1 MSLPA
6 DPLLIAE
13 DTSLI
18 RRRESRPRP
27 TRPSSS
33 AAAVSSSCAGSGA
46 TGRRWRRSS
55 SSRCCSSRRSSAR
68 RSTRRS
74 PAGTTAART
83 SPRSCSRR
91 RPSHWFGTT
100 QIGGDVF
107 AQTMRGLQK
116 SLLIGLLVA
125 VISTG
130 LAAVVG
136 AVAGYFGGW
145 VDRVLMWIVDLL
157 LVIPSFLIIAIISG
171 NLQGASWLILVRADR
186 RLRWMI
192 TARIIRGMTL
202 SLREREFVQ
211 AARYSGVSS
220 AGIIFR
226 HLIPNMSS
234 LLIIDATIAVGD
246 RDHRRVGP
254 VLLRLRRQAAG
265 RLARHAHRR
274 RHPVGVHVPVAVP
287 VRRRPAGAHHAGGER
302 VRGRP
307 ARRPRPGVQALR
319 EASE

>member
-6 DPLLIAE
+6 DPLLLAD
-13 DTSLI
+13 DTSLLEAPA
-18 RRRESRPRP
+18 ESPADQEVVVR
-27 TRPSSS
+27 
-33 AAAVSSSCAGSGA
+33 
-46 TGRRWRRSS
+46 GRRQLVMRRL
-55 SSRCCSSRRSSAR
+55 RRNRAAIASLVVLALLFLLAFLGPTVYEAITGWSYSGQDFSAFLQ
-68 RSTRRS
+68 
-74 PAGTTAART
+74 P
-83 SPRSCSRR
+83 
-91 RPSHWFGTT
+91 PSADHWFGTT

-107 AQTMRGLQK
+107 AQTLRGLQK

-171 NLQGASWLILVRADR
+171 NLQGASWLVLVFLIAIFA
-186 RLRWMI
+186 WMI

-220 AGIIFR
+220 SGIIFR

-234 LLIIDATIAVGD
+234 LLIID
-246 RDHRRVGP
+246 
-254 VLLRLRRQAAG
+254 
-265 RLARHAHRR
+265 
-274 RHPVGVHVPVAVP
+274 
-287 VRRRPAGAHHAGGER
+287 
-302 VRGRP
+302 
-307 ARRPRPGVQALR
+307 
-319 EASE
+319 

>member
-6 DPLLIAE
+6 DPLLIADDAALSGSPGE
-13 DTSLI
+13 TPAGPDVVVRGRRQLVLRRLRRNRAAMASLI
-18 RRRESRPRP
+18 VLALLFVAAFLSP
-27 TRPSSS
+27 TVYEAITGWSYSGQDFTAFLQPPS
-33 AAAVSSSCAGSGA
+33 AE
-46 TGRRWRRSS
+46 
-55 SSRCCSSRRSSAR
+55 
-68 RSTRRS
+68 
-74 PAGTTAART
+74 
-83 SPRSCSRR
+83 
-91 RPSHWFGTT
+91 HWFGTT

-145 VDRVLMWIVDLL
+145 VDRTLMWIVDLL

-171 NLQGASWLILVRADR
+171 NLQGASWLMLVVLIAVFA
-186 RLRWMI
+186 WMI

-234 LLIIDATIAVGD
+234 LLIIDATIAVATAIIAESGLSYF
-246 RDHRRVGP
+246 GF
-254 VLLRLRRQAAG
+254 
-265 RLARHAHRR
+265 
-274 RHPVGVHVPVAVP
+274 GVKPPDVSLGTLIADGTRSAFTFPWLFLF
-287 VRRRPAGAHHAGGER
+287 AGGLLVLTTLAVSVFGDGLR
-302 VRGRP
+302 DALDP
-307 ARRPRPGVQALR
+307 ASKRSGGNR
-319 EASE
+319 

>member
-6 DPLLIAE
+6 DPLLIADDAALSGSPGE
-13 DTSLI
+13 TPAGPDVVVRGRRQLVLRRLRRNRAAMASLI
-18 RRRESRPRP
+18 VLALLFVAAFLSP
-27 TRPSSS
+27 TIYEAITGWSYSGQDFTAFLQPPS
-33 AAAVSSSCAGSGA
+33 AE
-46 TGRRWRRSS
+46 
-55 SSRCCSSRRSSAR
+55 
-68 RSTRRS
+68 
-74 PAGTTAART
+74 
-83 SPRSCSRR
+83 
-91 RPSHWFGTT
+91 HWFGTT

-136 AVAGYFGGW
+136 SVAGYFGGW
-145 VDRVLMWIVDLL
+145 VDRTLMWIVDLL

-171 NLQGASWLILVRADR
+171 NLQGASWLILVVLIAVFA
-186 RLRWMI
+186 WMI

-234 LLIIDATIAVGD
+234 LLIIDATIAVATAIIAESGLSYF
-246 RDHRRVGP
+246 GF
-254 VLLRLRRQAAG
+254 
-265 RLARHAHRR
+265 
-274 RHPVGVHVPVAVP
+274 GVKPPDVSLGTLIADGTRSAFTFPWLFLF
-287 VRRRPAGAHHAGGER
+287 AGGLLVLTTLAVSVFGDGLR
-302 VRGRP
+302 DALDP
-307 ARRPRPGVQALR
+307 ASKRSGGKR
-319 EASE
+319 

>member
-6 DPLLIAE
+6 DPLLIADDAALSGSPGE
-13 DTSLI
+13 TPAGPDVVVRGRRQLVLRRLRRNRAAMASLI
-18 RRRESRPRP
+18 VLALLFVAAFLSP
-27 TRPSSS
+27 TIYEAITGWSYSGQDFTAFLQPPS
-33 AAAVSSSCAGSGA
+33 AE
-46 TGRRWRRSS
+46 
-55 SSRCCSSRRSSAR
+55 
-68 RSTRRS
+68 
-74 PAGTTAART
+74 
-83 SPRSCSRR
+83 
-91 RPSHWFGTT
+91 HWFGTT

-136 AVAGYFGGW
+136 SVAGYFGGW
-145 VDRVLMWIVDLL
+145 VDRTLMWIVDLL

-171 NLQGASWLILVRADR
+171 NLQGASWLILVVLIAVFA
-186 RLRWMI
+186 WMI

-234 LLIIDATIAVGD
+234 LLIIDATIAVASAIIAESGLSYF
-246 RDHRRVGP
+246 GF
-254 VLLRLRRQAAG
+254 
-265 RLARHAHRR
+265 
-274 RHPVGVHVPVAVP
+274 GVKPPDVSLGTLIADGTRSAFTFPWLFLF
-287 VRRRPAGAHHAGGER
+287 AGGLLVLTTLAVSVFGDGLR
-302 VRGRP
+302 DALDP
-307 ARRPRPGVQALR
+307 ASKRSGGKR
-319 EASE
+319 

>member
-6 DPLLIAE
+6 DPLLIADDAALSGSPGE
-13 DTSLI
+13 TPAGPDVVVRGRRQLVLRRLRRNRAAMASLI
-18 RRRESRPRP
+18 VLALLFVAAFLSP
-27 TRPSSS
+27 TIYEAITGWSYSGQDFTAFLQPPS
-33 AAAVSSSCAGSGA
+33 AE
-46 TGRRWRRSS
+46 
-55 SSRCCSSRRSSAR
+55 
-68 RSTRRS
+68 
-74 PAGTTAART
+74 
-83 SPRSCSRR
+83 
-91 RPSHWFGTT
+91 HWFGTT

-145 VDRVLMWIVDLL
+145 VDRTLMWIVDLL

-171 NLQGASWLILVRADR
+171 NLQGASWLILVVLIAVFA
-186 RLRWMI
+186 WMI

-234 LLIIDATIAVGD
+234 LLIIDATIAVASAIIAESGLSYF
-246 RDHRRVGP
+246 GF
-254 VLLRLRRQAAG
+254 
-265 RLARHAHRR
+265 
-274 RHPVGVHVPVAVP
+274 GVKPPDVSLGTLIAEGTRSAFTFPWLFMF
-287 VRRRPAGAHHAGGER
+287 AGGLLVLTTLAVSVFGDGLR
-302 VRGRP
+302 DALDP
-307 ARRPRPGVQALR
+307 ASKRSGGKR
-319 EASE
+319 

>member
-6 DPLLIAE
+6 DPLLLA
-13 DTSLI
+13 DDASLT
-18 RRRESRPRP
+18 ETPGETP
-27 TRPSSS
+27 TGPDVVVR
-33 AAAVSSSCAGSGA
+33 
-46 TGRRWRRSS
+46 GRRQLVLRRL
-55 SSRCCSSRRSSAR
+55 RRNWAAMASLAVLALLFLAAFLGPTIYESITGWSYSDQDFTAFLQPPSAD
-68 RSTRRS
+68 
-74 PAGTTAART
+74 
-83 SPRSCSRR
+83 
-91 RPSHWFGTT
+91 HWFGTT

-107 AQTMRGLQK
+107 SQTMRGLQK

-145 VDRVLMWIVDLL
+145 VDRMLMWIVDLL

-171 NLQGASWLILVRADR
+171 NLRGASWLVLVLLIAIFA
-186 RLRWMI
+186 WMI

-234 LLIIDATIAVGD
+234 LLIIDATIAVATAIIAESGLSYF
-246 RDHRRVGP
+246 GF
-254 VLLRLRRQAAG
+254 
-265 RLARHAHRR
+265 
-274 RHPVGVHVPVAVP
+274 GVKPPDVSLGTLIADGTRSAFTFPWLFMF
-287 VRRRPAGAHHAGGER
+287 AGGLLVLTTLAVSIFGDGLR
-302 VRGRP
+302 DALDP
-307 ARRPRPGVQALR
+307 ASKRAGGNK
-319 EASE
+319 

>member
-6 DPLLIAE
+6 DPLLIADDDSLR
-13 DTSLI
+13 DTH
-18 RRRESRPRP
+18 RETAEGPDVVVR
-27 TRPSSS
+27 
-33 AAAVSSSCAGSGA
+33 
-46 TGRRWRRSS
+46 GRRQLVLRRL
-55 SSRCCSSRRSSAR
+55 RRNKAAMASLVVLALLFLSAFLMPPIYQAITGWNY
-68 RSTRRS
+68 S
-74 PAGTTAART
+74 GQDFTAFLQ
-83 SPRSCSRR
+83 P
-91 RPSHWFGTT
+91 PSADHWFGTT

-130 LAAVVG
+130 LAAIVG

-145 VDRVLMWIVDLL
+145 VDRALMWIVDLL

-171 NLQGASWLILVRADR
+171 NLQGASWLVLVFLIAVFA
-186 RLRWMI
+186 WMI

-220 AGIIFR
+220 SGIIFR

-234 LLIIDATIAVGD
+234 LLIIDATIAVATAIIAESGLSYF
-246 RDHRRVGP
+246 GF
-254 VLLRLRRQAAG
+254 
-265 RLARHAHRR
+265 
-274 RHPVGVHVPVAVP
+274 GVKPPDVSLGTLIAEGTRSAFTFPWLFLF
-287 VRRRPAGAHHAGGER
+287 AGGLLVLTTLAVSVFGDGLR
-302 VRGRP
+302 D
-307 ARRPRPGVQALR
+307 ALDPSSKR
-319 EASE
+319 AGGKK

>member
-6 DPLLIAE
+6 DPLLIAD
-13 DTSLI
+13 DTSLVEAPLETPADQEVVV
-18 RRRESRPRP
+18 R
-27 TRPSSS
+27 
-33 AAAVSSSCAGSGA
+33 
-46 TGRRWRRSS
+46 GRRQLVMRRL
-55 SSRCCSSRRSSAR
+55 RRNRAAMASLVVLAVLFVAAFLGPTVYQAITGWSYSDQDFTAFLQ
-68 RSTRRS
+68 S
-74 PAGTTAART
+74 P
-83 SPRSCSRR
+83 SPD
-91 RPSHWFGTT
+91 HWFGTT

-145 VDRVLMWIVDLL
+145 VDRLLMWIVDLL

-171 NLQGASWLILVRADR
+171 NLQGASWVILVLLIAVFA
-186 RLRWMI
+186 WMI

-234 LLIIDATIAVGD
+234 LLIIDATIAVASAIIAESGLSYF
-246 RDHRRVGP
+246 GF
-254 VLLRLRRQAAG
+254 
-265 RLARHAHRR
+265 
-274 RHPVGVHVPVAVP
+274 GVKPPDVSLGTLIADGTRSAFTFPWLFMF
-287 VRRRPAGAHHAGGER
+287 AGGLLVLTTLAVSVFGDGLR
-302 VRGRP
+302 DALDP
-307 ARRPRPGVQALR
+307 ASKRSGGHK
-319 EASE
+319 